1 MFKAKLVSVS
11 TILSFLL
18 ISNFAYAENFTIE
31 MLNKLGKER
40 MVYSEKVI
48 SIKVNDEITWKSVD
62 KGHNVEFIGM
72 PAGVSK
78 YKSKIS
84 KDAKFKFTKPGIYLY
99 QCTPHKA
106 MGMIGLVVVGN
117 DKSNLDKI
125 KKVKVYGKSKKLLKN
140 LLKSISWFWFVC
152 TFKIISFINLI

>member
-1 MFKAKLVSVS
+1 MFIIKSILINLTIIISLFS
-11 TILSFLL
+11 THAI
-18 ISNFAYAENFTIE
+18 AENFTVE

-40 MVYSEKVI
+40 MVYSEKVL

-72 PAGVSK
+72 PRGVSK

-84 KDAKFKFTKPGIYLY
+84 KDAKYKFTNPGIYLY

-106 MGMIGLVVVGN
+106 MGMIGLVVVGE
-117 DKSNLDKI
+117 DKNNLEKI
-125 KKVKVYGKSKKLLKN
+125 KKVKVYGKSKKLLKK
-140 LLKSISWFWFVC
+140 LLKS
-152 TFKIISFINLI
+152 L

>member
-1 MFKAKLVSVS
+1 MFIIKSISITV
-11 TILSFLL
+11 TII
-18 ISNFAYAENFTIE
+18 ISLFSNNAIAENYTVE

-40 MVYSEKVI
+40 MVYSEKVL

-72 PAGVSK
+72 PKGASK

-84 KDAKFKFTKPGIYLY
+84 KDAKYTFTQPGIYLY

-106 MGMIGLVVVGN
+106 MGMIGLVVVGE
-117 DKSNLDKI
+117 DKNNLDKI
-125 KKVKVYGKSKKLLKN
+125 KKVKVYGKSEKLLKKI
-140 LLKSISWFWFVC
+140 LKS
-152 TFKIISFINLI
+152 L

>member
-1 MFKAKLVSVS
+1 MFIIKSISITLTIIISLFS
-11 TILSFLL
+11 THAI
-18 ISNFAYAENFTIE
+18 AENYTVE

-40 MVYSEKVI
+40 MVYSEKVL

-72 PAGVSK
+72 PKGVSK

-84 KDAKFKFTKPGIYLY
+84 KDAKYTFTQPGIYLY

-106 MGMIGLVVVGN
+106 MGMIGLVVVGE
-117 DKSNLDKI
+117 DKNNLEKI
-125 KKVKVYGKSKKLLKN
+125 KKVKVYGKSKKLLKK
-140 LLKSISWFWFVC
+140 LLKS
-152 TFKIISFINLI
+152 L

>member
-1 MFKAKLVSVS
+1 MTISLFS
-11 TILSFLL
+11 T
-18 ISNFAYAENFTIE
+18 FAIAENYTVE

-40 MVYSEKVI
+40 MVYSEKVL

-72 PAGVSK
+72 PKGVSK

-84 KDAKFKFTKPGIYLY
+84 KDAKYTFTQPGIYLY

-106 MGMIGLVVVGN
+106 MGMIGLVVVGE
-117 DKSNLDKI
+117 DKNNLDKI
-125 KKVKVYGKSKKLLKN
+125 KKVKVYGKSKKLLKK
-140 LLKSISWFWFVC
+140 LLKS
-152 TFKIISFINLI
+152 L

>member
-1 MFKAKLVSVS
+1 MKSLTIIALFLS
-11 TILSFLL
+11 ILSTNA
-18 ISNFAYAENFTIE
+18 IAADVTIE
-31 MLNKLGKER
+31 MLNKQGKET
-40 MVYSEKVI
+40 MVFSEKIVR
-48 SIKVNDEITWKSVD
+48 VNVGDTVFWKATT

-106 MGMIGLVVVGN
+106 MGMIGLVIVGN

-125 KKVKVYGKSKKLLKN
+125 KKVKVYGKSKKLLKG
-140 LLKSISWFWFVC
+140 LLKSIG
-152 TFKIISFINLI
+152 

>member
-1 MFKAKLVSVS
+1 MFIIKSISITLTIRMSLFS
-11 TILSFLL
+11 THAI
-18 ISNFAYAENFTIE
+18 AENYTVE

-40 MVYSEKVI
+40 MVYSEKVL

-72 PAGVSK
+72 PKGASK

-84 KDAKFKFTKPGIYLY
+84 KDAKYTFTQPGIYLY

-106 MGMIGLVVVGN
+106 MGMIGLVVVDE
-117 DKSNLDKI
+117 DKNNLDKI
-125 KKVKVYGKSKKLLKN
+125 KKVKVYGKSKKLLKK
-140 LLKSISWFWFVC
+140 LLKS
-152 TFKIISFINLI
+152 L

>member
-1 MFKAKLVSVS
+1 M
-11 TILSFLL
+11 SFLKSFSL
-18 ISNFAYAENFTIE
+18 IMVVFSFVSNNAIAETFTIE

-48 SIKVNDEITWKSVD
+48 SINTNDEILWKSKD
-62 KGHNVEFIGM
+62 KGHNVELIGM
-72 PAGVSK
+72 PTGAKK

-84 KDAKFKFTKPGIYLY
+84 KDASYKFEKPGIYLY

-125 KKVKVYGKSKKLLKN
+125 KKVKVYGKSKKLLKK
-140 LLKSISWFWFVC
+140 LLKE
-152 TFKIISFINLI
+152 L